1 MRKSGTS
8 ENEAEG
14 SGERPKRLREA
25 GFSEKKARA
34 SQRGKSRIPQGAIN
48 ELHSHNISKNVSLE
62 IQMVYRDIPGTNLLL
77 GIFRLLVFRHIRF
90 MLNKTVLEL
99 DEANFLSINQVNSGD
114 SSGSRSKHLW
124 GYPRWKQTLPLL
136 TLSLC

>member
-62 IQMVYRDIPGTNLLL
+62 IQMVYRLIFCWEFSDYWFLDI
-77 GIFRLLVFRHIRF
+77 
-90 MLNKTVLEL
+90 L
-99 DEANFLSINQVNSGD
+99 D
-114 SSGSRSKHLW
+114 
-124 GYPRWKQTLPLL
+124 
-136 TLSLC
+136 LC